1 MLIVQ
6 SEIMVILL
14 ALRNS
19 TNQKRIWLR
28 SRQLRLP
35 IKLSTRVYA
44 ATKTSI
50 LWTVKRTLPWRGLSV
65 SRKLKRW
72 TTQRCKYIVRKT
84 LGARVPSRSFSSKK
98 IKPLGM
104 RLRSRPQ
111 CSHLQTKLKIRIWVK
126 WVKKTWLRDSATK
139 CWKKRTSNSKRK
151 LNSCLSSLFKLSQP

>member
-28 SRQLRLP
+28 SRQPRLP

-50 LWTVKRTLPWRGLSV
+50 WWTVKRTLPWRGLSV

-84 LGARVPSRSFSSKK
+84 SGARVPSRSFSSKTT
-98 IKPLGM
+98 KPLGM
-104 RLRSRPQ
+104 RLRSRPR
-111 CSHLQTKLKIRIWVK
+111 CSHLQTKLKIRIWAKRVR
-126 WVKKTWLRDSATK
+126 TWLRDSAIK

-151 LNSCLSSLFKLSQP
+151 LNSCLTSLFKLSQP

>member
-28 SRQLRLP
+28 SRQPRLP
-35 IKLSTRVYA
+35 IKLSTRVSA

-50 LWTVKRTLPWRGLSV
+50 WWTVRRTLPWRGLSV

-98 IKPLGM
+98 TKPLGIC
-104 RLRSRPQ
+104 LRSRPR
-111 CSHLQTKLKIRIWVK
+111 CSHLQTKLKIKIWVK
-126 WVKKTWLRDSATK
+126 RVKTWLRDSAIK

-151 LNSCLSSLFKLSQP
+151 LNSCLTSLFKLSQP